1 MDVPATATIADQL
14 LKSIKQNGIP
24 PRPAILERVETE
36 SKKPEPDLRQLA
48 VFINGDVGIAA
59 SLLKTVNSPFYG
71 LSGKAHT
78 TQQAVNQ
85 LGQEATVNAV
95 ASIALQ
101 RVLPPPPQLE
111 RFWDGSL
118 QVARLS
124 GWLAQELSSRTQIT
138 ADHAYT
144 FGLFRDCGIPI
155 MMNKFSGY
163 RDTLQAA
170 NTCPEKAFTEVEEL
184 QHGTS
189 HALVGYLLA
198 QSWRL
203 SADTCLAIRHHHDF
217 HLMQANSSLFSRHTG
232 DLIALAQLAEH
243 LLQCISG
250 KSLTC
255 EWSKMGEAILS
266 RLKLNGQDI
275 QELVTAAQDLP
286 LSEN

>member
-1 MDVPATATIADQL
+1 MNVATNATIADQL
-14 LKSIKQNGIP
+14 LKSIQQNGIP
-24 PRPAILERVETE
+24 PRPAILQRVETE
-36 SKKPEPDLRQLA
+36 SQKQEPDLRLLA
-48 VFINGDVGIAA
+48 TCINGDVGIAA

-71 LSGKAHT
+71 LPAKAHT
-78 TQQAVNQ
+78 TQQAVSL
-85 LGQEATVNAV
+85 LGQAATVNAV

-101 RVLPPPPQLE
+101 RVLPLPPQLE

-124 GWLAQELSSRTQIT
+124 GWLALQLSERVQMS

-155 MMNKFSGY
+155 MINRFPDY
-163 RDTLQAA
+163 YATLEEA
-170 NTCPEKAFTEVEEL
+170 NSNSAQVFTQIEEAR
-184 QHGTS
+184 HSTS

-203 SADTCLAIRHHHDF
+203 SSDTCQAIRHHHDF
-217 HLMQANSSLFSRHTG
+217 QLMLTSNSMLGTRAA

-243 LLQCISG
+243 LLQRVTG

-255 EWSKMGEAILS
+255 EWDKMGNAIMTRLGLS
-266 RLKLNGQDI
+266 DGCV
-275 QELVTAAQDLP
+275 QELAELARDLP
-286 LSEN
+286 LGEE